1 LTLHTEP
8 LSPAAETK
16 WSDPPGSN
24 GHHPAA
30 RPRPALSVIV
40 PTRNEAGNIRPLLD
54 GLEEALPSGSE
65 VVFVDD
71 SDDNT
76 PEMVVSERGHRSL
89 SIVLIHR
96 EKRDRTDGLSGAVV
110 RGLQAARADWVCV
123 MDGDLQHPPAVVPDL
138 LARAEAG
145 DVDVVVASRYR
156 KGGELNFKAGRA
168 ALSLASTGAAR
179 ILFPRRLRRVSD
191 PMSGFFLLRRSS
203 VPLDRLRPRGFKILL
218 EILVRARN
226 LRVDEV
232 PFEFGV
238 RHAGESKA
246 SLAEGTRYL
255 RQLVALRAS
264 GNLERFLAVGVTG
277 LAVNMMAFALFTS
290 VAGLHYLLAAVLA
303 TQVSTTWNFVLAE
316 RWVFRDRRRR
326 VRSGSTRFLA
336 FLALNNLSLLLR
348 GPMLYL
354 LVSLIGMD
362 AVLANL
368 VSLVVI
374 FVIRFAVADTLIWAG
389 GGGNAAAAD
398 DDAEFF
404 WYRIHDEVTVESPVR
419 LRELERFRVVEAI
432 DSPTIRVRLGRLNKT
447 QSDLVSTLVGSITH
461 RRYDEGLGRLGF
473 AVDISWRDMI
483 DIVATPML
491 RYSPHVLYTNV
502 VEPTLRWCFVTR
514 GYALAHCAC
523 IAVDGQAHLITAR
536 TDTGKT
542 TTILKLLD
550 RHPVSF
556 LSDDLTLIA
565 PDGRVLM
572 YPKPLT
578 VSRHTVASVQT
589 PLLSRRERLALVV
602 QSRVHSRT
610 GRLFAQL
617 IASLRLP
624 AATINMFVQL
634 VIPPPKYDVER
645 LVPGVDIATEATI
658 AGFVVIERA
667 AGDDRRLLPDEAV
680 DVLGENSEDAYGFP
694 PYPALEDFLHSRNG
708 RNLQPS
714 ERQILASALSSVP
727 AVVLRSESMDWW
739 QRVAAL
745 AGLSVAHAEPQPAHA
760 GVIEALPV
768 PVE

>member
-1 LTLHTEP
+1 MTLHAEP
-8 LSPAAETK
+8 LSAATEAER
-16 WSDPPGSN
+16 SDPAGSN
-24 GHHPAA
+24 GHHPTA

-54 GLEEALPSGSE
+54 GLEETLPSGSE

-71 SDDNT
+71 SDDKT
-76 PEMVVSERGHRSL
+76 PEMVEAERARRSL
-89 SIVLIHR
+89 SIVLIRRAKH
-96 EKRDRTDGLSGAVV
+96 DRVDGLSGAVV
-110 RGLQAARADWVCV
+110 RGLQTARADWVCV
-123 MDGDLQHPPAVVPDL
+123 MDADLQHPPAVIPDL

-145 DVDVVVASRYR
+145 DVDVVVASRYCR
-156 KGGELNFKAGRA
+156 DGELNFGAGRA
-168 ALSLASTGAAR
+168 VLSLASTNAAR
-179 ILFPRRLRRVSD
+179 ILFPRCLRRVSD
-191 PMSGFFLLRRSS
+191 PMSGFFLVRRSS

-218 EILVRARN
+218 EILVRARK

-238 RHAGESKA
+238 RHSGESKA
-246 SLAEGTRYL
+246 SLAEGARFL

-264 GNLERFLAVGVTG
+264 RNLERFLAVGATG
-277 LAVNMMAFALFTS
+277 LAVNMAAFALFAN

-348 GPMLYL
+348 GPMLYV
-354 LVSLIGMD
+354 LVSLIGTNP
-362 AVLANL
+362 VLANL
-368 VSLVVI
+368 VSLLAI

-389 GGGNAAAAD
+389 AAD
-398 DDAEFF
+398 NDAELF
-404 WYRIHDEVTVESPVR
+404 WYRIHDQVTVESPVR
-419 LRELERFRVVEAI
+419 LRELERFRVAEAI
-432 DSPTIRVRLGRLNKT
+432 RRPTIRVRLGRLNRT

-461 RRYDEGLGRLGF
+461 KRYDEGLGRLGF
-473 AVDISWRDMI
+473 AVDISWREVI

-523 IAVDGQAHLITAR
+523 IAVDGNAHLITAR

-578 VSRHTVASVQT
+578 VSRHTVASVRT

-610 GRLFAQL
+610 GRVFAKL

-624 AATINMFVQL
+624 AATINALVQL

-645 LVPGVDIATEATI
+645 LVPGVDIATEAKIT
-658 AGFVVIERA
+658 GFVVIERA
-667 AGDDRRLLPDEAV
+667 AGDDRGLLPEEAV
-680 DVLGENSEDAYGFP
+680 DVLVENSEDAYGFP
-694 PYPALEDFLHSRNG
+694 PYPALEHFLHSRNG
-708 RNLQPS
+708 RNLQS
-714 ERQILASALSSVP
+714 EERQILASALSSVP
-727 AVVLRSESMDWW
+727 AIVLRSDSMDWW

-745 AGLSVAHAEPQPAHA
+745 AGLAVAAPEHEPVPA

-768 PVE
+768 PAE

>member
-1 LTLHTEP
+1 MTLHAEP
-8 LSPAAETK
+8 LSAAAEAER
-16 WSDPPGSN
+16 SDPTGSN
-24 GHHPAA
+24 GHHPTA

-54 GLEEALPSGSE
+54 GLEETLPSGSE

-71 SDDNT
+71 SDDKT
-76 PEMVVSERGHRSL
+76 PEMVEAERARRSL
-89 SIVLIHR
+89 SIVLIRRAKH
-96 EKRDRTDGLSGAVV
+96 DRVDGLSGAVV

-123 MDGDLQHPPAVVPDL
+123 MDADLQHPPAVIPDL

-145 DVDVVVASRYR
+145 DVDVVVASRYCR
-156 KGGELNFKAGRA
+156 DGGLNFGAGRA
-168 ALSLASTGAAR
+168 VLSLASTNAAR
-179 ILFPRRLRRVSD
+179 ILFPRCLRRVSD
-191 PMSGFFLLRRSS
+191 PMSGFFLVRRSS

-218 EILVRARN
+218 EILVRARK

-238 RHAGESKA
+238 RHSGESKA
-246 SLAEGTRYL
+246 SLAEGARFL

-264 GNLERFLAVGVTG
+264 GNLERFLAVGATG
-277 LAVNMMAFALFTS
+277 LAVNMAAFALFAN

-336 FLALNNLSLLLR
+336 FFALNNLSLLLR
-348 GPMLYL
+348 GPMLYA
-354 LVSLIGMD
+354 LVSLIGMGP
-362 AVLANL
+362 VLANL
-368 VSLVVI
+368 VSLLAI

-389 GGGNAAAAD
+389 AGDN
-398 DDAEFF
+398 DAELF
-404 WYRIHDEVTVESPVR
+404 WYRIHDQVTVESPVR
-419 LRELERFRVVEAI
+419 LRELERFRVAEAI
-432 DSPTIRVRLGRLNKT
+432 DRPTIRVRLGRLNRT
-447 QSDLVSTLVGSITH
+447 QSDLVSTLVGSFTH
-461 RRYDEGLGRLGF
+461 KRYDEGLGRFGF
-473 AVDISWRDMI
+473 AVDISWREVI

-523 IAVDGQAHLITAR
+523 IAVDGNAHLITAR

-578 VSRHTVASVQT
+578 VSRHTVASVRT
-589 PLLSRRERLALVV
+589 PLLSRRERLALIV

-610 GRLFAQL
+610 GRVFAKL

-624 AATINMFVQL
+624 AATINALVQL
-634 VIPPPKYDVER
+634 VVPPPKYDIER
-645 LVPGVDIATEATI
+645 LVPGVDIATEARI
-658 AGFVVIERA
+658 RGFAVIERA
-667 AGDDRRLLPDEAV
+667 AGDDRGLLPEEAV
-680 DVLGENSEDAYGFP
+680 DVLVENSEDAYGFP
-694 PYPALEDFLHSRNG
+694 PYPALEHFLHSRNG
-708 RNLQPS
+708 RNLQS
-714 ERQILASALSSVP
+714 EERQILASALSSVP
-727 AVVLRSESMDWW
+727 AIVLRSESMDWW

-745 AGLSVAHAEPQPAHA
+745 AGLSVAQPKPEPRHA
-760 GVIEALPV
+760 GVMEALPV

>member
-1 LTLHTEP
+1 MTLHAEP
-8 LSPAAETK
+8 LSATEEAERSEPA
-16 WSDPPGSN
+16 GSN
-24 GHHPAA
+24 GRHPTAQ
-30 RPRPALSVIV
+30 PCPALSVIV

-54 GLEEALPSGSE
+54 GLEGTLPSGSE

-76 PEMVVSERGHRSL
+76 PEMVEAERAHRSL

-96 EKRDRTDGLSGAVV
+96 EKPDRAHGLSGAVV
-110 RGLQAARADWVCV
+110 RGLQVARADWVCV
-123 MDGDLQHPPAVVPDL
+123 MDADLQHPPAVIPDL

-145 DVDVVVASRYR
+145 DVDVVVASRYC
-156 KGGELNFKAGRA
+156 KDGELNFGAGRA
-168 ALSLASTGAAR
+168 VLSRASTNAAR
-179 ILFPRRLRRVSD
+179 ILFPRCLRRVSD
-191 PMSGFFLLRRSS
+191 PMSGFFLVRRSS

-218 EILVRARN
+218 EILVRARK
-226 LRVDEV
+226 LRAAEV

-246 SLAEGTRYL
+246 SLAEGARYL

-277 LAVNMMAFALFTS
+277 LVVNTLAFALFAN
-290 VAGLHYLLAAVLA
+290 VAGLNYLLAAVLA

-326 VRSGSTRFLA
+326 VRAGSTRFLA
-336 FLALNNLSLLLR
+336 FLTLNNLSLLLR
-348 GPMLYL
+348 GPMLYV

-362 AVLANL
+362 PVVANL
-368 VSLVVI
+368 VSLLVI
-374 FVIRFAVADTLIWAG
+374 FVVRFAVADTLIWAG
-389 GGGNAAAAD
+389 AADSHAAAD

-419 LRELERFRVVEAI
+419 LRELERFRVAEAI
-432 DSPTIRVRLGRLNKT
+432 ERPTIRVRLGRLNKT

-461 RRYDEGLGRLGF
+461 KRYDEGLGRLGF
-473 AVDISWRDMI
+473 AVDISWREVI
-483 DIVATPML
+483 DIVAAPML

-523 IAVDGQAHLITAR
+523 IAVDGNAHLITAR

-550 RHPVSF
+550 RHPISF

-578 VSRHTVASVQT
+578 VSRHTVASVRT

-610 GRLFAQL
+610 GRLFAKL

-624 AATINMFVQL
+624 AATINAFVQL

-645 LVPGVDIATEATI
+645 LVPGVDIATEARI

-667 AGDDRRLLPDEAV
+667 AGGDRTLLPAEAV
-680 DVLGENSEDAYGFP
+680 DVLVENSEDAYGFP
-694 PYPALEDFLHSRNG
+694 PYPALERFLHSRNG
-708 RNLQPS
+708 RNLQS
-714 ERQILASALSSVP
+714 EERQILASALSSVP
-727 AVVLRSESMDWW
+727 AIVLRSESMDWW
-739 QRVAAL
+739 QRVSAL
-745 AGLSVAHAEPQPAHA
+745 AGLSVDHPEPEPAHA

>member
-1 LTLHTEP
+1 
-8 LSPAAETK
+8 
-16 WSDPPGSN
+16 
-24 GHHPAA
+24 
-30 RPRPALSVIV
+30 
-40 PTRNEAGNIRPLLD
+40 
-54 GLEEALPSGSE
+54 
-65 VVFVDD
+65 
-71 SDDNT
+71 
-76 PEMVVSERGHRSL
+76 
-89 SIVLIHR
+89 
-96 EKRDRTDGLSGAVV
+96 
-110 RGLQAARADWVCV
+110 
-123 MDGDLQHPPAVVPDL
+123 MDADLQHPPAVIPDL
-138 LARAEAG
+138 LARAEAD
-145 DVDVVVASRYR
+145 DVDMVVASRYCR
-156 KGGELNFKAGRA
+156 DGALNFGAGRA
-168 ALSLASTGAAR
+168 LLSLASTNAAR

-191 PMSGFFLLRRSS
+191 PMSGFFLVRRSS

-218 EILVRARN
+218 EILVRARK

-238 RHAGESKA
+238 RHSGESKA
-246 SLAEGTRYL
+246 SLAEGARYL

-264 GNLERFLAVGVTG
+264 GNLERFLAIGATG
-277 LAVNMMAFALFTS
+277 LAVNMLAFALFAN
-290 VAGLHYLLAAVLA
+290 VAGLNYLLAAVLA

-316 RWVFRDRRRR
+316 RWAFRDRRRR
-326 VRSGSTRFLA
+326 VSSGSTRFLA

-348 GPMLYL
+348 GPMLYV
-354 LVSLIGMD
+354 LVSLIGMNP
-362 AVLANL
+362 VLANL
-368 VSLVVI
+368 VSLLAI

-389 GGGNAAAAD
+389 AAE

-473 AVDISWRDMI
+473 AVDISWRDTI

-634 VIPPPKYDVER
+634 VIPPPKYDIER

-667 AGDDRRLLPDEAV
+667 AGDDRSLLPDEAV

-694 PYPALEDFLHSRNG
+694 PYPALEDFLHSRSG

-745 AGLSVAHAEPQPAHA
+745 AGLSVAQPEPEPAHA

>member
-1 LTLHTEP
+1 MTLHAEP
-8 LSPAAETK
+8 LSAAERAER
-16 WSDPPGSN
+16 SEPASSN
-24 GHHPAA
+24 GHHPTA

-54 GLEEALPSGSE
+54 SLEEALPSGSE

-76 PEMVVSERGHRSL
+76 REMVEAERARRSL

-96 EKRDRTDGLSGAVV
+96 AKEDRVDGLSGAVV
-110 RGLQAARADWVCV
+110 RGLQVARAAWVCV
-123 MDGDLQHPPAVVPDL
+123 MDADLQHPPAVIPDL
-138 LARAEAG
+138 LARAEAD
-145 DVDVVVASRYR
+145 DVDMVVASRYCR
-156 KGGELNFKAGRA
+156 DGALNFGAGRA
-168 ALSLASTGAAR
+168 LLSLASTNAAR

-191 PMSGFFLLRRSS
+191 PMSGFFLVRRSS

-218 EILVRARN
+218 EILVRARK

-238 RHAGESKA
+238 RHSGESKA
-246 SLAEGTRYL
+246 SLAEGARYL

-264 GNLERFLAVGVTG
+264 GNLERFLAIGATG
-277 LAVNMMAFALFTS
+277 LAVNMLAFALFAN
-290 VAGLHYLLAAVLA
+290 VAGLNYLLAAVLA
-303 TQVSTTWNFVLAE
+303 TQISTTWNFVLAE
-316 RWVFRDRRRR
+316 RWAFRDRRRR
-326 VRSGSTRFLA
+326 VSSGSTRFLA

-348 GPMLYL
+348 GPMLYM
-354 LVSLIGMD
+354 LVSLIGMNP
-362 AVLANL
+362 VLANL
-368 VSLVVI
+368 VSLLAI

-389 GGGNAAAAD
+389 AAD
-398 DDAEFF
+398 DTAEFF

-473 AVDISWRDMI
+473 AVDISWRDTI

-634 VIPPPKYDVER
+634 VIPPPKYDIER

-667 AGDDRRLLPDEAV
+667 AGDDRSLLPDEAV

-745 AGLSVAHAEPQPAHA
+745 AGLSVAQPEPEPAHA